1 MEKIQ
6 GSPRSS
12 SPLCA
17 ARPKRGDS
25 DVLLARKVGA
35 VVQHHNSITGTS
47 KPEVTTD
54 LDARLTAAI
63 AASTFCVYGK
73 LREKFTAQH
82 AKLVKGLSLP
92 VCGLGTRVSGDASA
106 LLSNATPGSAAQQAD
121 TNGLITVNPGDT
133 VAVWNGMLQKRVEAV
148 TFLVNS
154 DEKLSITD
162 ASTGNSVQAQ
172 LIPPVPVP
180 FDLGTADVRPDQQWS
195 IVAMVTIPPLTKSV
209 LRFSASNG
217 TTTTSSSWS
226 CVNASAAAVHRD
238 ELTISGNGVEL
249 S

>member
-1 MEKIQ
+1 
-6 GSPRSS
+6 
-12 SPLCA
+12 
-17 ARPKRGDS
+17 
-25 DVLLARKVGA
+25 
-35 VVQHHNSITGTS
+35 
-47 KPEVTTD
+47 
-54 LDARLTAAI
+54 
-63 AASTFCVYGK
+63 
-73 LREKFTAQH
+73 
-82 AKLVKGLSLP
+82 
-92 VCGLGTRVSGDASA
+92 
-106 LLSNATPGSAAQQAD
+106 
-121 TNGLITVNPGDT
+121 
-133 VAVWNGMLQKRVEAV
+133 MLQKRVEAV

-249 S
+249 SFDAGTLLLDGARSSNTTSFEKLSQQYHSDIAVSNAYQFQPSRHLSVIFEVFLW